1 MQMRIITTAE
11 DVAEGAAYLA
21 RIEPRFAHVLD
32 LTGPWPLRR
41 RLAGFEA
48 LRDAI
53 LGQQVSVASAN
64 AIRAKLE
71 AAGLGGRRAI
81 AQAAPED
88 LRACGFSRP
97 KIRYM
102 QALAQ
107 SDVDFEAFG
116 AMSDEAIFETLLPV
130 PGIGR
135 WTVEIYLMFAM
146 GRADVFAPD
155 DLALA
160 EAARM
165 LFDLPE
171 RPKPRPFREMAAR
184 WAPWR
189 AVAARGLWAYY
200 AHQKKREGVSP

>member
-1 MQMRIITTAE
+1 MHMRIIETEE
-11 DVAEGAAYLA
+11 DIAEGAACLA
-21 RIEPRFAHVLD
+21 RLEPRFGDVLAQ
-32 LTGPWPLRR
+32 TGPWPLRR
-41 RLAGFEA
+41 RADGFGA

-64 AIRAKLE
+64 AIRLRLE
-71 AAGLGGRRAI
+71 AAGLGGRRALAI
-81 AQAAPED
+81 AAPED
-88 LRACGFSRP
+88 LRACGFSRQ
-97 KIRYM
+97 KIRYI

-107 SDVDFEAFG
+107 SDIDFTRLRSC
-116 AMSDEAIFETLLPV
+116 SDAAIFDQLLPL

-135 WTVEIYLMFAM
+135 WTVEMYLMFAL
-146 GRADVFAPD
+146 GRADIFAAD

-171 RPKPRPFREMAAR
+171 RPKPRAFREMAAA

-189 AVAARGLWAYY
+189 SVAARGLWAYY
-200 AHQKKREGVSP
+200 AYSKKREGVSP